1 MARPIIINRSVNITN
16 FIDIIVTELNRN
28 GIECELEPED
38 TETDPLYNSS
48 TIRFQGTWARLTFTY
63 RRDVSPTA
71 LAQIGMDFSNKS
83 GYREITKLYNI
94 GTTFNIGAGYT
105 LSLSILRN
113 SENFW
118 FFNITISTSAVP
130 YPIFISSYSSS
141 TGMTIGRV
149 PFKENDV
156 QTNEFISS
164 TESAVYSMFLNVDT
178 EREYTFGIGDAT
190 IIDGFKQNLYLL
202 EGGWKTLDF
211 PAIAYAL
218 GQSGSTTYIKPVEL
232 PGFRSLLANGMPARR
247 PVHVNGKTYYKLIE
261 SSSLVVELYPEETP

>member
-1 MARPIIINRSVNITN
+1 MARPIIINRTVNITN

-63 RRDVSPTA
+63 RRDVAPNA

-83 GYREITKLYNI
+83 GYREIIKLYNI
-94 GTTFNIGAGYT
+94 GTTFNIGVGYT

-118 FFNITISTSAVP
+118 FFNITIFTSAVP

-211 PAIAYAL
+211 PAIAYAP

-247 PVHVNGKTYYKLIE
+247 PIKVNGKTYYKLIE